1 MRKIFLSLT
10 AFLLLAGNVNAANT
24 GEVKATTIGY
34 SNQKISR
41 ANMFRLGDTEKQG
54 QAIRIPKAKLQ
65 ALKGKTIDFAEF
77 VVSSVNTKDKKLHVF
92 LTTSLDATPIAE
104 GTIDIAR
111 AFKQCKWTLDKPYTI
126 TGEEENLYIGYTA
139 EIPNTYKLLYSDGSY
154 DIKGYNF
161 AYKDGEWVDT
171 YGLNK
176 GSALISFDV
185 DGEVN
190 YTDVIMA
197 RSSFAGYFKAGNNYS
212 FTARFINEGTTAI
225 TSFDARIKIDGKE
238 TTQHFNNLNIASKA
252 VHNLKLNDISTDSEG
267 EKTVDVEIFNVN
279 GGDNDIDTSDNTIS
293 GSIFFYPNNME
304 SSILV
309 EGFTGQD
316 CSNCPNGHLTMNSV
330 IENSNENIVEVSHHA
345 GYYPDMYTMMEDL
358 AYMFYY
364 PNPSSTFAPAVMV
377 NRKADQDISSAP
389 VIEIDNKNLK
399 TLITKAAESKPYVSL
414 NLDTK
419 FDEAKREL
427 KVKLQIKPHEQI
439 TADSVLFNV
448 FLTQDNI
455 QGPQSNGGS
464 EYIHHHVFRG
474 TVTGNSWGILLTDL
488 TPGKVST
495 WEKTITIPESIHSS
509 YWTDDMITYTD
520 KVVNGETVKEAWYE
534 GKYKVEQT
542 NIKTV
547 IDDMS
552 VVAYVSEYDT
562 SNNAKNVV
570 YNCTEAKLGTTHT
583 QAGFGSTTGVETIEN
598 NNVANVYVRNGKVMV
613 DGKYDKLYVYSITGG
628 MVDANSTLSK
638 GAYIIKVV
646 AGNKQMTKKILV
658 R

>member
-10 AFLLLAGNVNAANT
+10 AFLLLVGNVNAANT
-24 GEVKATTIGY
+24 EEVKATTIGY

-65 ALKGKTIDFAEF
+65 VLKGKTIDFAEF

-139 EIPNTYKLLYSDGSY
+139 EIPNTYKLLFSDGSY

-197 RSSFAGYFKAGNNYS
+197 RSSFVGYFKAGNSYS
-212 FTARFINEGTTAI
+212 FAARFINEGTTAI

-238 TTQHFNNLNIASKA
+238 TTQHFNNLNIAPKA

-267 EKTVDVEIFNVN
+267 EKTVEVEIFNVN
-279 GGDNDIDTSDNTIS
+279 GGNNDIDASDNTTINN
-293 GSIFFYPNNME
+293 IFFYPNNME
-304 SSILV
+304 RSILV

-316 CSNCPNGHLTMNSV
+316 CPNCPDGHLKIKSV
-330 IENSNENIVEVSHHA
+330 IENSTENIVEVSHHA
-345 GYYPDMYTMMEDL
+345 GFYPDMYTMMDDM
-358 AYMFYY
+358 AYLFYY

-377 NRKADQDISSAP
+377 NRRANSDISSAP
-389 VIEIDNKNLK
+389 VIEVDSKNLK
-399 TLITKAAESKPYVSL
+399 TLITNAAESKPYVSL

-455 QGPQSNGGS
+455 QGSQSNGGD

-474 TVTGNSWGILLTDL
+474 TVTGNSWGILLKDL

-495 WEKTITIPESIHSS
+495 WEKTITIPDSIHSS
-509 YWTDDMITYTD
+509 YWTDNLITYKD

-628 MVDANSTLSK
+628 MVDANSTLSN

>member
-1 MRKIFLSLT
+1 MRKIFLSLS
-10 AFLLLAGNVNAANT
+10 AFLLLAGNVNAA
-24 GEVKATTIGY
+24 TIGY

-77 VVSSVNTKDKKLHVF
+77 VVSSVNTNDKKLHVF

-104 GTIDIAR
+104 GTIDITR
-111 AFKQCKWTLDKPYTI
+111 AFKECKWTLDKPYTI

-139 EIPNTYKLLYSDGSY
+139 EIPTTYKLLFSDGSY
-154 DIKGYNF
+154 DINGYNF

-171 YGLNK
+171 YGMNK
-176 GSALISFDV
+176 GSALISFNV

-190 YTDVIMA
+190 YTDVIMG
-197 RSSFAGYFKAGNNYS
+197 RTSCAGYFKAGNNYS
-212 FTARFINEGTTAI
+212 FDARFINEGTTTI
-225 TSFDARIKIDGKE
+225 TSFDAKVKNDGKE
-238 TTQHFNNLNIASKA
+238 TTQHFENLSIRPKG
-252 VHNLKLNDISTDSEG
+252 VYNLTLNDISTDSEG
-267 EKTVDVEIFNVN
+267 EKNVEVEIFNVN
-279 GGDNDIDTSDNTIS
+279 GGNNDIDTSDNTFS
-293 GSIFFYPNNME
+293 GNIFFYPNNME
-304 SSILV
+304 RSILV

-316 CSNCPNGHLTMNSV
+316 CSNCPGGHLTMNSV
-330 IENSNENIVEVSHHA
+330 IENSTENIVEVSHHA
-345 GYYPDMYTMMEDL
+345 GYYPDMYTMKEDG
-358 AYMFYY
+358 AYLFYY

-389 VIEIDNKNLK
+389 VIAIDNKNLK

-414 NLDTK
+414 NLYTK
-419 FDEAKREL
+419 FDDAKREL
-427 KVKLQIKPHEQI
+427 KIKLQIKPHEQI

-583 QAGFGSTTGVETIEN
+583 QAGFGPTTGVETIEN

>member
-10 AFLLLAGNVNAANT
+10 AFLLLVGNVNAANT
-24 GEVKATTIGY
+24 EEVKATTIGY

-65 ALKGKTIDFAEF
+65 VLKGKTIDFAEF

-139 EIPNTYKLLYSDGSY
+139 EIPNTYKLLFSDGSY

-197 RSSFAGYFKAGNNYS
+197 RSSFVGYFKAGNSYS
-212 FTARFINEGTTAI
+212 FAARFINEGTTAI

-238 TTQHFNNLNIASKA
+238 TTQHFNNLNIAPKA

-267 EKTVDVEIFNVN
+267 EKTVEVEIFNVN
-279 GGDNDIDTSDNTIS
+279 GGNNDIDASDNTTINN
-293 GSIFFYPNNME
+293 IFFYPNNME
-304 SSILV
+304 RSILV

-316 CSNCPNGHLTMNSV
+316 CPNCPDGHLKIKSV
-330 IENSNENIVEVSHHA
+330 IENSTENIVEVSHHA
-345 GYYPDMYTMMEDL
+345 GFYPDMYTMMDDM
-358 AYMFYY
+358 AYLFYY

-377 NRKADQDISSAP
+377 NRRANSDISSAP
-389 VIEIDNKNLK
+389 VIEVDSKNLK
-399 TLITKAAESKPYVSL
+399 TLITNAAESKPYVSL

-455 QGPQSNGGS
+455 QGSQSNGGD

-474 TVTGNSWGILLTDL
+474 TVTGNSWGILLKDL

-495 WEKTITIPESIHSS
+495 WEKTITIPDSIHSS
-509 YWTDDMITYTD
+509 YWTDNMITYKD
-520 KVVNGETVKEAWYE
+520 KVVNGETVKEPWYSD
-534 GKYKVEQT
+534 KYKINQV

-570 YNCTEAKLGTTHT
+570 YNCTEAKLGTAHT
-583 QAGFGSTTGVETIEN
+583 QAGFGPTTGVETIEN
-598 NNVANVYVRNGKVMV
+598 NNIANVYVRNGKVMV

>member
-41 ANMFRLGDTEKQG
+41 VNMFRLGDTEKQG
-54 QAIRIPKAKLQ
+54 QAIRISKAKLQ
-65 ALKGKTIDFAEF
+65 VLKGKTIDFAEF

-111 AFKQCKWTLDKPYTI
+111 ALKTCKWTLDKPYTI

-139 EIPNTYKLLYSDGSY
+139 EIPTTYKLLFSDGSY
-154 DIKGYNF
+154 DIKGCNF

-176 GSALISFDV
+176 GSALISFNV

-190 YTDVIMA
+190 YADVIMA
-197 RSSFAGYFKAGNNYS
+197 RTSFAGYFKAGNNYS
-212 FTARFINEGTTAI
+212 FAARFINEGTTTI

-238 TTQHFNNLNIASKA
+238 TTQHFGNLNIAPKA
-252 VHNLKLNDISTDSEG
+252 AYNLNLNDISTDSEG
-267 EKTVDVEIFNVN
+267 EKTIEVEIFNVN
-279 GGDNDIDTSDNTIS
+279 GGNNDIDASDNTITEN
-293 GSIFFYPNNME
+293 IFFYPNNME
-304 SSILV
+304 RSILV

-316 CSNCPNGHLTMNSV
+316 CSNCPSGHLTMNSV
-330 IENSNENIVEVSHHA
+330 IDNSTENIVEVSHHA
-345 GYYPDMYTMMEDL
+345 GYYPDMYTMMEDG
-358 AYMFYY
+358 AYLFYY
-364 PNPSSTFAPAVMV
+364 PNLSSTYAPAVMV
-377 NRKADQDISSAP
+377 NRKANQDISSAP
-389 VIEIDNKNLK
+389 VIEIDSKNLK

-427 KVKLQIKPHEQI
+427 KVKVQIKPHEQI

-488 TPGKVST
+488 TPCKVST
-495 WEKTITIPESIHSS
+495 WEKTITIPDSIHSS
-509 YWTDDMITYTD
+509 YWTDDMITYKD
-520 KVVNGETVKEAWYE
+520 KVVNGETVKEPWYSD
-534 GKYKVEQT
+534 KYKIDQV

-552 VVAYVSEYDT
+552 VVAYVSEYNT
-562 SNNAKNVV
+562 TNNSKNVV

-583 QAGFGSTTGVETIEN
+583 QAGFGPTTGVETIEN
-598 NNVANVYVRNGKVMV
+598 NAIANVYVRNGKVVV
-613 DGKYDKLYVYSITGG
+613 DGKYDKIYVYSITGG
-628 MVDANSTLSK
+628 MVDTNSTLSK
-638 GAYIIKVV
+638 GMYIIKVV
-646 AGNKQMTKKILV
+646 AGNKQMAKKVLV

>member
-10 AFLLLAGNVNAANT
+10 AFLLLVGNVNAANT
-24 GEVKATTIGY
+24 EEVKATTIGY

-65 ALKGKTIDFAEF
+65 VLKGKTIDFAEF

-139 EIPNTYKLLYSDGSY
+139 EIPNTYKLLFSDGSY

-197 RSSFAGYFKAGNNYS
+197 RSSFVGYFKAGNSYS
-212 FTARFINEGTTAI
+212 FAARFINEGTTAI

-238 TTQHFNNLNIASKA
+238 TTQHFNNLNIAPKA

-267 EKTVDVEIFNVN
+267 EKTVEVEIFNVN
-279 GGDNDIDTSDNTIS
+279 GGNNDIDASDNTTINN
-293 GSIFFYPNNME
+293 IFFYPNNME
-304 SSILV
+304 RSILV

-316 CSNCPNGHLTMNSV
+316 CPKCPDGHLKIKSV
-330 IENSNENIVEVSHHA
+330 IENSTENIVEVSHHA
-345 GYYPDMYTMMEDL
+345 GFYPDMYTMMDDM
-358 AYMFYY
+358 AYLFYY

-377 NRKADQDISSAP
+377 NRRANSDISSAP
-389 VIEIDNKNLK
+389 VIEVDSKNLK
-399 TLITKAAESKPYVSL
+399 TLITNAAESKPYVSL

-455 QGPQSNGGS
+455 QGSQSNGGD

-474 TVTGNSWGILLTDL
+474 TVTGNSWGILLKDL

-495 WEKTITIPESIHSS
+495 WEKTITIPDSIHSS
-509 YWTDDMITYTD
+509 YWTDNMITYKD
-520 KVVNGETVKEAWYE
+520 KVVNGETVKEPWYSD
-534 GKYKVEQT
+534 KYKINQV

-552 VVAYVSEYDT
+552 VVAYVSEFNT
-562 SNNAKNVV
+562 TNSAKNVV
-570 YNCTEAKLGTTHT
+570 YNCTETKLGTTHT
-583 QAGFGSTTGVETIEN
+583 QAGFDSTTGVETIEN
-598 NNVANVYVRNGKVMV
+598 NAIANVYVRNGKVVV
-613 DGKYDKLYVYSITGG
+613 DGKYDKIYVYSITGG
-628 MVDANSTLSK
+628 MVDTNSTLSK
-638 GAYIIKVV
+638 GMYIIKVV
-646 AGNKQMTKKILV
+646 AGNKQMAKKVLV

>member
-1 MRKIFLSLT
+1 MRKIFLSLS
-10 AFLLLAGNVNAANT
+10 AFLLLAGNVNAA
-24 GEVKATTIGY
+24 TIGY

-77 VVSSVNTKDKKLHVF
+77 VVSSVNTNDKKLHVF

-104 GTIDIAR
+104 GTIDITR
-111 AFKQCKWTLDKPYTI
+111 AFKECKWTLDKPYTI

-139 EIPNTYKLLYSDGSY
+139 EIPTTYKLLFSDGSY
-154 DIKGYNF
+154 DINGYNF

-171 YGLNK
+171 YGMNK
-176 GSALISFDV
+176 GSALISFNV

-190 YTDVIMA
+190 YTDVIMG
-197 RSSFAGYFKAGNNYS
+197 RTSCAGYFKAGNNYS
-212 FTARFINEGTTAI
+212 FDARFINEGTTTI
-225 TSFDARIKIDGKE
+225 TSFDAKVKIDGKE
-238 TTQHFNNLNIASKA
+238 TTQHFENLSIRPKG
-252 VHNLKLNDISTDSEG
+252 VYNLTLNDISTDSEG
-267 EKTVDVEIFNVN
+267 EKNVEVEIFKVN
-279 GGDNDIDTSDNTIS
+279 GGNNDIDTSDNTFS
-293 GSIFFYPNNME
+293 GNIFFYPNNME
-304 SSILV
+304 RSILV

-316 CSNCPNGHLTMNSV
+316 CSNCPGGHLTMNSV
-330 IENSNENIVEVSHHA
+330 IENSTENIVEVSHHA
-345 GYYPDMYTMMEDL
+345 GYYPDMYTMKEDW
-358 AYMFYY
+358 AYLFYY

-389 VIEIDNKNLK
+389 VIAIDNKNLK

-419 FDEAKREL
+419 FDDAKREL
-427 KVKLQIKPHEQI
+427 KIKLQIKPHEQI

-520 KVVNGETVKEAWYE
+520 KVVNGETV
-534 GKYKVEQT
+534 
-542 NIKTV
+542 
-547 IDDMS
+547 M
-552 VVAYVSEYDT
+552 
-562 SNNAKNVV
+562 
-570 YNCTEAKLGTTHT
+570 
-583 QAGFGSTTGVETIEN
+583 
-598 NNVANVYVRNGKVMV
+598 
-613 DGKYDKLYVYSITGG
+613 
-628 MVDANSTLSK
+628 
-638 GAYIIKVV
+638 
-646 AGNKQMTKKILV
+646 
-658 R
+658 

>member
-1 MRKIFLSLT
+1 
-10 AFLLLAGNVNAANT
+10 
-24 GEVKATTIGY
+24 
-34 SNQKISR
+34 
-41 ANMFRLGDTEKQG
+41 
-54 QAIRIPKAKLQ
+54 
-65 ALKGKTIDFAEF
+65 
-77 VVSSVNTKDKKLHVF
+77 
-92 LTTSLDATPIAE
+92 
-104 GTIDIAR
+104 
-111 AFKQCKWTLDKPYTI
+111 
-126 TGEEENLYIGYTA
+126 
-139 EIPNTYKLLYSDGSY
+139 
-154 DIKGYNF
+154 
-161 AYKDGEWVDT
+161 
-171 YGLNK
+171 
-176 GSALISFDV
+176 
-185 DGEVN
+185 
-190 YTDVIMA
+190 
-197 RSSFAGYFKAGNNYS
+197 
-212 FTARFINEGTTAI
+212 
-225 TSFDARIKIDGKE
+225 
-238 TTQHFNNLNIASKA
+238 
-252 VHNLKLNDISTDSEG
+252 
-267 EKTVDVEIFNVN
+267 
-279 GGDNDIDTSDNTIS
+279 
-293 GSIFFYPNNME
+293 ME
-304 SSILV
+304 RSILV

-316 CSNCPNGHLTMNSV
+316 CSNCPGGHLTMNSV
-330 IENSNENIVEVSHHA
+330 IENSTENIVEVSHHA
-345 GYYPDMYTMMEDL
+345 GYYPDMYTMKEDW
-358 AYMFYY
+358 AYLFYY

-389 VIEIDNKNLK
+389 VIAIDNKNLK

-419 FDEAKREL
+419 FDDAKREL
-427 KVKLQIKPHEQI
+427 KIKLQIKPHEQI

-474 TVTGNSWGILLTDL
+474 TLTGNSWGILLTDL

-562 SNNAKNVV
+562 RNNAKNVV

-583 QAGFGSTTGVETIEN
+583 QAGFGPTTGVETIEN

>member
-10 AFLLLAGNVNAANT
+10 AFLLLVGNVNAANT
-24 GEVKATTIGY
+24 EEVKATTIGY

-65 ALKGKTIDFAEF
+65 VLKGKTIDFAEF

-139 EIPNTYKLLYSDGSY
+139 EIPTTYKLLYSDGSY

-197 RSSFAGYFKAGNNYS
+197 RSSFVGYFKAGNSYS
-212 FTARFINEGTTAI
+212 FAARFINEGTTAI

-238 TTQHFNNLNIASKA
+238 TTQHFNNLNIAPKA

-267 EKTVDVEIFNVN
+267 EKTVEVEIFNVN
-279 GGDNDIDTSDNTIS
+279 GGNNDIDASDNTTINN
-293 GSIFFYPNNME
+293 IFFYPNNME
-304 SSILV
+304 RSILV

-316 CSNCPNGHLTMNSV
+316 CPNCPDGHLKIKSV
-330 IENSNENIVEVSHHA
+330 IENSTENIVEVSHHA
-345 GYYPDMYTMMEDL
+345 GFYPDMYTMMDDM
-358 AYMFYY
+358 AYLFYY

-377 NRKADQDISSAP
+377 NRRANSDISSAP
-389 VIEIDNKNLK
+389 VIEVDSKNLK
-399 TLITKAAESKPYVSL
+399 TLITNAAESKPYVSL

-455 QGPQSNGGS
+455 QGSQSNGGD

-474 TVTGNSWGILLTDL
+474 TVTGNSWGILLKDL

-495 WEKTITIPESIHSS
+495 WEKTITIPDSIHSS
-509 YWTDDMITYTD
+509 YWTDNMITYKD
-520 KVVNGETVKEAWYE
+520 KVVNGETVKEPWYSD
-534 GKYKVEQT
+534 KYKINQV

-547 IDDMS
+547 IDDIS
-552 VVAYVSEYDT
+552 VVAYVSEFNT
-562 SNNAKNVV
+562 TNSAKNVV

-598 NNVANVYVRNGKVMV
+598 NNIANVYVRNGKVLV

-646 AGNKQMTKKILV
+646 AGNKQMAKKVLV

>member
-10 AFLLLAGNVNAANT
+10 AFLLLVGNVNAANT
-24 GEVKATTIGY
+24 EEVKATTIGY

-65 ALKGKTIDFAEF
+65 VLKGKTIDFAEF

-139 EIPNTYKLLYSDGSY
+139 EIPNTYKLLFSDGSY

-197 RSSFAGYFKAGNNYS
+197 RSSFVGYFKAGNSYS
-212 FTARFINEGTTAI
+212 FAARFINEGTTAI

-238 TTQHFNNLNIASKA
+238 TTQHFNNLNIAPKA

-267 EKTVDVEIFNVN
+267 EKTVEVEIFNVN
-279 GGDNDIDTSDNTIS
+279 GGNNDIDASDNTTINN
-293 GSIFFYPNNME
+293 IFFYPNNME
-304 SSILV
+304 RSILV

-316 CSNCPNGHLTMNSV
+316 CPNCPDGHLKIKSV
-330 IENSNENIVEVSHHA
+330 IENSTENIVEVSHHA
-345 GYYPDMYTMMEDL
+345 GFYPDMYTMMDDM
-358 AYMFYY
+358 AYLFYY

-377 NRKADQDISSAP
+377 NRRANSDISSAP
-389 VIEIDNKNLK
+389 VIEVDSKNLK
-399 TLITKAAESKPYVSL
+399 TLITNAAESKPYVSL

-455 QGPQSNGGS
+455 QGSQSNGGD

-474 TVTGNSWGILLTDL
+474 TVTGNSWGILLKDL

-495 WEKTITIPESIHSS
+495 WEKTITIPDSIHSS
-509 YWTDDMITYTD
+509 YWTDNMITYKD
-520 KVVNGETVKEAWYE
+520 KVVNGETVKEPWYSD
-534 GKYKVEQT
+534 KYKINQV

-552 VVAYVSEYDT
+552 VVAYVSEFNT
-562 SNNAKNVV
+562 TNSAKNVV
-570 YNCTEAKLGTTHT
+570 YNCTETKLGTTHT
-583 QAGFGSTTGVETIEN
+583 QAGFDSTTGVETIEN
-598 NNVANVYVRNGKVMV
+598 NAIANVYVRNGKVVV
-613 DGKYDKLYVYSITGG
+613 DGKYDKIYVYSITGG
-628 MVDANSTLSK
+628 MVDTNSTLSK
-638 GAYIIKVV
+638 GMYIIKVV
-646 AGNKQMTKKILV
+646 AGNKQMAKKVLV